1 MWQQVA
7 YCHIASSSTA
17 PLFSKECCL
26 WSKILLLKLQLS
38 TYSGTSMV
46 KVEHGTEQQP
56 VQRSNK
62 DVSTCL
68 ALLYIYAFCGNNRR
82 ILRLAV

>member
-38 TYSGTSMV
+38 TYGGTSMV
-46 KVEHGTEQQP
+46 KVEHGAEQQA
-56 VQRSNK
+56 VQLCN
-62 DVSTCL
+62 DDLSTCL
-68 ALLYIYAFCGNNRR
+68 ATPVHQCFSGNHRR